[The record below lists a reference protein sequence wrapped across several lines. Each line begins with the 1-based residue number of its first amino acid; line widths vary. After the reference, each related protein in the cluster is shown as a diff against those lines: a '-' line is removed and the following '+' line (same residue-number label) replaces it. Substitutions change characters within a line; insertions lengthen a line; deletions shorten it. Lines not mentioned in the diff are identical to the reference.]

1 MEFKFDN
8 GQVLKDKVSGFQG
21 VVVGRTEYDTGC
33 RHYGL
38 QSQELHDGKPVDWEW
53 FDESRLIL
61 VAGSENVLEKSRT
74 PTSGQFPNAPQ
85 S

>member
-21 VVVGRTEYDTGC
+21 VVVAKTHYYTGC

-38 QSQELHDGKPVDWEW
+38 CSQELHDGKPVDWEW
-53 FDESRLIL
+53 FDESRLFL
-61 VAGSENVLEKSRT
+61 VIGEESVLEK
-74 PTSGQFPNAPQ
+74 PQAQTSGSFPNAPRF
-85 S
+85 